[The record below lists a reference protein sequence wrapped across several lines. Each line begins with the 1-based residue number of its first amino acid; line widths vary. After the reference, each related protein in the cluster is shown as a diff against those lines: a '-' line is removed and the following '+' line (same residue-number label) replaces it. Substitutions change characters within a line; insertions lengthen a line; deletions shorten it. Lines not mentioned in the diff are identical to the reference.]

1 MRALRST
8 LFNVVFYL
16 NLFVFLVIGSPL
28 LFAPR
33 RWAMAGLKFWART
46 SIWWLRVLLGI
57 GLEIRGREH
66 VPDGAIL
73 VAGKHQSL
81 FETFALLPLFD
92 DPAMVLKREL
102 LFIPLFGWF
111 GTKFEMIPVD
121 RGAGATALRRL
132 VERAAREVRDGRQI
146 LIFPEGTR
154 RPPGA
159 PPAYRPGAAALYLRL
174 GVPCV
179 PMALNSG
186 LFWPRRQPMRGP
198 GVIVMEFLPAL
209 PPGLSRAEFAK
220 ALEEAIEPAAARLMS
235 ESKHS
240 AF

>member
-1 MRALRST
+1 MRALRSL

-16 NLFVFLVIGSPL
+16 NLALFLLIGSPL
-28 LFAPR
+28 LFGPR
-33 RWAMAGLKFWART
+33 RWAMAGLKLWART
-46 SIWWLRVLLGI
+46 SVWWLEVLLGI
-57 GLEIRGREH
+57 GLEVRGREN
-66 VPDGAIL
+66 VPAGAIL

-102 LFIPLFGWF
+102 LYIPLFGWF
-111 GTKFEMIPVD
+111 AAKFGMIAVD
-121 RGAGATALRRL
+121 RGAGASALRRL
-132 VERAAREVRDGRQI
+132 VERAARTARAGRQI

-154 RPPGA
+154 RMPGA

-174 GVPCV
+174 GIPCV

-186 LFWPRRQPMRGP
+186 LFWPRRQAMRGP

-209 PPGLSRAEFAK
+209 PPGLSRAEFTR
-220 ALEEAIEPAAARLMS
+220 ALEAAIEPAAARLMS

-240 AF
+240 GF